1 MSVPATYYLQY
12 FNRQSRQPLQRQ
24 VQQIVDAPDQQFY
37 AINQE
42 EPLIGSN
49 LGGAIDSGFAE
60 LLKSTGFT
68 DQSKLELFT
77 MGKDSLFMRVE
88 NIMDIFDTNGEVQY
102 IKIKLNQLAH
112 GLYTLVNGLDT
123 NEDVLI
129 HELSMSGNMNIED
142 MRNRRAHWKTVDDV
156 TVGRKARATEDQWDE
171 IELQSQ
177 RIRIFQV
184 FYNMPTGEQAFL
196 Q

>member
-1 MSVPATYYLQY
+1 MG
-12 FNRQSRQPLQRQ
+12 
-24 VQQIVDAPDQQFY
+24 
-37 AINQE
+37 QE

-88 NIMDIFDTNGEVQY
+88 NIMDIFDTDGEVQY

-142 MRNRRAHWKTVDDV
+142 MRNRRAHWK
-156 TVGRKARATEDQWDE
+156 
-171 IELQSQ
+171 
-177 RIRIFQV
+177 
-184 FYNMPTGEQAFL
+184 
-196 Q
+196 